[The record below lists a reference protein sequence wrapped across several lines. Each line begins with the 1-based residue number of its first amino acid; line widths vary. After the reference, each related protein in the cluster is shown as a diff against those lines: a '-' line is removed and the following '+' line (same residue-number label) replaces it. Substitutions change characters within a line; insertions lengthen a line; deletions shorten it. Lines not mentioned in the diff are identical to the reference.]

1 VATRSNSGL
10 SSLSNLA
17 QTWRPAS
24 VMLIIA
30 KRFERASARVHGFRH
45 RLRQT
50 RPELLL
56 ESIAFGMTV
65 LTWIATDIRSAESK
79 I

>member
-1 VATRSNSGL
+1 VATGLNSGL
-10 SSLSNLA
+10 PSLSNLA
-17 QTWRPAS
+17 QTCRPDS
-24 VMLIIA
+24 VMLIII
-30 KRFERASARVHGFRH
+30 KRFERASARAHGFRH
-45 RLRQT
+45 RLRRS

-65 LTWIATDIRSAESK
+65 LTWIATDIRTAESK

>member
-1 VATRSNSGL
+1 VATESNSGL

-17 QTWRPAS
+17 QTCRPAS
-24 VMLIIA
+24 VMLITA
-30 KRFERASARVHGFRH
+30 EGFERASAAVHGFRH
-45 RLRQT
+45 RLRRT

-56 ESIAFGMTV
+56 ESTAFGMTV
-65 LTWIATDIRSAESK
+65 LTWIATDIRFAESK

>member
-1 VATRSNSGL
+1 VATGSNSGP

-17 QTWRPAS
+17 QICRPAS
-24 VMLIIA
+24 VMLIVA
-30 KRFERASARVHGFRH
+30 KRFERASARVYGFRH
-45 RLRQT
+45 RLRRT
-50 RPELLL
+50 RPERLL
-56 ESIAFGMTV
+56 ESTAFCMTV